1 MVEFA
6 RIFCEVFWDIFGWA
20 IVWVVPLM
28 FACVVIIRVAMFW
41 FCKQGVKVVEFSVML
56 EKMAGLNKEYR
67 TRFHWIGSS
76 YGGGESTLPGEDVDA
91 FARRRIGQAIEFYED
106 IIRKAK
112 ENQDLLDVYQT
123 KAAVIRATKRAD
135 AVTAEKA
142 GMRLKAFREIESTMF
157 QNLQLNPVTC
167 PEFSFSIIMRGETKT
182 TTLSMEQVEEI
193 LEGLSDTEELD
204 PENELDFDVEGGV

>member
-157 QNLQLNPVTC
+157 QNLQL
-167 PEFSFSIIMRGETKT
+167 
-182 TTLSMEQVEEI
+182 
-193 LEGLSDTEELD
+193 
-204 PENELDFDVEGGV
+204 

>member
-1 MVEFA
+1 M
-6 RIFCEVFWDIFGWA
+6 
-20 IVWVVPLM
+20 
-28 FACVVIIRVAMFW
+28 
-41 FCKQGVKVVEFSVML
+41 
-56 EKMAGLNKEYR
+56 
-67 TRFHWIGSS
+67 
-76 YGGGESTLPGEDVDA
+76 PGEDVDA

-167 PEFSFSIIMRGETKT
+167 PEFSFSITMRGETKT

-193 LEGLSDTEELD
+193 LEGLSDTEK
-204 PENELDFDVEGGV
+204 EGKECTK